1 VEEAQLRAELGLG
14 NIQDTVDSQNDLIL
28 ARTEL
33 VSTIVEHNVA
43 KLEFWRDIGLLY
55 VDDSGQ
61 WEEGIDEPQ

>member
-1 VEEAQLRAELGLG
+1 M
-14 NIQDTVDSQNDLIL
+14 DSQNDLIL

-61 WEEGIDEPQ
+61 WEEGVDEPQ